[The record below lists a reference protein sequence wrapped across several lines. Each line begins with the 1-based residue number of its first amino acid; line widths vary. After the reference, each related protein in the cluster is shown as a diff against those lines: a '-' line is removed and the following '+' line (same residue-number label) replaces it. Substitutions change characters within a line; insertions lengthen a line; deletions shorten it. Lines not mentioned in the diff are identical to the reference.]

1 MQSNAH
7 GENNTKYTY
16 AMIIS
21 KLAII
26 ILQRDHR
33 VAADCSTKTSVH
45 CPAAGW
51 KGKQNVRYESNQ
63 EQQEKQLCATEW
75 APNLPTLECCMNHI
89 KMEQAKP
96 SEDTEKD
103 KKSKTW
109 DGFYTGRD

>member
-33 VAADCSTKTSVH
+33 VAADCSTQTSVH

-51 KGKQNVRYESNQ
+51 KGKQNARYESSQ
-63 EQQEKQLCATEW
+63 EEQEKQLCATEW
-75 APNLPTLECCMNHI
+75 APNLPTLEYCI

-96 SEDTEKD
+96 TEDTEKD
-103 KKSKTW
+103 KKSKAL

>member
-51 KGKQNVRYESNQ
+51 KGKQYVRYESNQ

-75 APNLPTLECCMNHI
+75 APNLPTLECCMNHT
-89 KMEQAKP
+89 KME
-96 SEDTEKD
+96 
-103 KKSKTW
+103 
-109 DGFYTGRD
+109 